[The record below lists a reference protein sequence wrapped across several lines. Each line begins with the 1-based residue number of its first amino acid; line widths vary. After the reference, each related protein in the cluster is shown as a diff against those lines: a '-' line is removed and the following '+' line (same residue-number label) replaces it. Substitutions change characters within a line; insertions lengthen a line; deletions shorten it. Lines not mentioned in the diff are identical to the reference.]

1 MYIFYAGVH
10 QRICWQASFWTC
22 SRWISYQFSADM
34 DIDLDQL
41 CSPVC
46 KMQQRGSSGYEWN
59 TFVRVSLRL
68 EPRSRKALEK
78 LSSAARYAFNS
89 LF

>member
-1 MYIFYAGVH
+1 MPV
-10 QRICWQASFWTC
+10 S
-22 SRWISYQFSADM
+22 ISESADRFRFERVV
-34 DIDLDQL
+34 DELVISSVLIWIWTLIQL

-68 EPRSRKALEK
+68 EPRSRKVLEK